1 MPTVL
6 IHLNNEEAV
15 LAEIDQLPAAADTL
29 VTVKNPRRRDGK
41 DIIYLDANASTVMF
55 PVYRINFIEVIPTG
69 DEEEIIGH
77 FRE

>member
-6 IHLNNEEAV
+6 IHLNNEDAV
-15 LAEIDQLPAAADTL
+15 LAEIDQLPAATDTL
-29 VTVKNPRRRDGK
+29 VLVKNPRRRDGK
-41 DIIYLDANASTVMF
+41 DIIYLDVNASIVLF

-69 DEEEIIGH
+69 NEEEIIGH